1 MIPILP
7 WGGSVLA
14 MIISLKN
21 NARPKRRPFKEKR
34 AKDRLIYKTH
44 RALRFKKVSKEKLE
58 SINARYRDSIENEG
72 TRRLIIISLII
83 AFFGVIGIIGGIQ
96 YYNTMKKENARIT
109 AQNRI
114 NNRIREEAIAA
125 APEEKFDY
133 LLSSA
138 KKYLSKKHFSYAK
151 HQFHEALLIK
161 PNDFNANLGLVASYV
176 YACLQYQ
183 EDCEEA
189 EGYLIKA
196 LGKFGRK
203 EQLVKLEEEYY
214 KEK

>member
-7 WGGSVLA
+7 WGGSVLG

-21 NARPKRRPFKEKR
+21 NARPKRRPFNEKR
-34 AKDRLIYKTH
+34 EKDRLIYKTH

-58 SINARYRDSIENEG
+58 SINAKYGDSIEKEDSK
-72 TRRLIIISLII
+72 RLITISLII

-114 NNRIREEAIAA
+114 NNRIREEAIAS
-125 APEEKFDY
+125 APQEKFDY

-138 KKYLSKKHFSYAK
+138 KKYLSKQHFSYAK
-151 HQFHEALLIK
+151 HQFQEALLIK
-161 PNDFNANLGLVASYV
+161 PNDYNANLGLVASYV
-176 YACLQYQ
+176 YACKQYQ
-183 EDCEEA
+183 TECEEA
-189 EGYLIKA
+189 EGYLIQA
-196 LGKFGRK
+196 LGRFGRK
-203 EQLVKLEEEYY
+203 EQLVKLETAFYG
-214 KEK
+214 K